1 MRDVKAIKILI
12 VEIII
17 GVIILGIGLSKNMIV
32 NHDYYSNLL
41 ISMGIGLT
49 AASVAQIIRILYW
62 NSPKHKQEYEIRK
75 RNAHINSVDE
85 RQQQLRAKAGYTVC
99 QMTFILLF
107 VMGVVLSFL
116 HVDAW
121 VIGLIIFILLFMFIT
136 WTVAFRRLEKRM

>member
-1 MRDVKAIKILI
+1 MRDVKAIKILV
-12 VEIII
+12 VEMII
-17 GVIILGIGLSKNMIV
+17 GVIILGIGLSEYMIV

-49 AASVAQIIRILYW
+49 AASAAQIIRIIYW

-75 RNAHINSVDE
+75 QEAHINSVDE
-85 RQQQLRAKAGYTVC
+85 RQQQLRAKAGYMVC

-107 VMGVVLSFL
+107 VMGVVLTFL
-116 HVDAW
+116 HVDTW